1 MANIKIS
8 NEQYNRLFN
17 KNKEIVISESQYNRV
32 FSLLTEDKIGK
43 NMKKARNVVRS
54 MRPNEDAMKIITA
67 IRNDIPNSRA
77 NDCAYLPGIT
87 RMYLSGQIKD
97 DRTISDINI
106 TLKLLAQAHSNEY
119 DSDLNGISAQE
130 LIDRFSTAR
139 QDDIDNAKAENA
151 KRQFDKNNNYKIV
164 KISTPEE
171 AAKYGEYTSWCITHD
186 ASMYDNYT
194 HDGLGIFYFLL
205 KNGFENVYEE
215 RGENCPLDEYGLSM
229 VAVSVNMD
237 GSLNTVTCRW
247 NHDNG
252 GNDNIMT
259 DEQVSQLIGQDVY
272 QVLKPR
278 DIKVLNETERFTSF
292 ESNGE
297 IKIYDKKLK
306 ETLNVDKYGY
316 ATFMYGYDSHSYG
329 KVNKMGEVVVKPKYF
344 YIGEFE
350 NDGYAIASIYGRTL
364 VNMKGEELYDPGV
377 NGNVESISK
386 ANEYGVRMIVK
397 DAGGVNNKYKEYINV
412 NTKQSINTNDYK
424 SLGNFDVDGRF
435 IALGYNGVEY
445 LFNGD
450 LSLAVNPELY
460 DEIDSAGEM
469 YKTRAFKKNKLSG
482 LFDKDMSILLEPKY
496 YHIGDDLNYETRIS
510 QPGVRRVVIQTENG
524 KKRGNFDYPTKTITW
539 DDGSVEKV
547 GNINESISYNPTGSR
562 AKPEIDMS
570 INTDNDD
577 EYNLAQNNADT
588 RVFGNKSMLDYTSNG
603 STTLREKYL
612 ILNITNKMYKKAIN
626 YAWYKGRRRIIMPT
640 DEECS
645 LNGQL
650 RNFQA
655 GIVKKTRNNILK
667 KVEEYTNAGDFQ
679 GLITWCNR
687 KMKDRSLEDEINT
700 NMYNRAN
707 DSEYDKTGKYTNN
720 IPRYN
725 VGTVPG
731 TNVKVIALFS
741 MTDFNFSD
749 AIKHGELRPTTNT
762 EDILGFPT
770 KNNVPVTYDG
780 GIPANVENNFSM
792 LDDGGNDDH
801 FKKSYGYLDKNYTS
815 VTQFIDKSIMY
826 AAYALNKENYKPQF
840 IIAAPSSSKFNA
852 YYATNLSRKLGTAQ
866 YVEDFFQRN
875 LINFT
880 NEEGQ
885 MITEKMRND
894 GVPEKLITDFQKTME
909 NVALG
914 EIADAVASPMR
925 KLIKDNYRELSLIS
939 AERYSRQK
947 VNMDILTRLVLK
959 QSYSIIVKLIQNQKK
974 EEISNVSKYLTEVF
988 LSNDKYLY
996 NNDLYLMNEFRNRIK
1011 LKLGK
1016 KYFEQVIMQ
1025 MYNLVVQYGNQLE
1038 SGSGYKLKFNKP
1050 FKITKLSKYIRP
1062 YLTNMYVVADK
1073 NFNKNHELFTRYAN
1087 GKFLIVDEDL
1097 NSGATLANVIRA
1109 LQNVM
1114 PTQNQN
1120 NIVCLT
1126 NAYSSSGL

>member
-106 TLKLLAQAHSNEY
+106 TLKLLAQAHANEY

-229 VAVSVNMD
+229 VAVSVNMN

-316 ATFMYGYDSHSYG
+316 ATFTYGYDSHSYG

-377 NGNVESISK
+377 NGNVESISNS
-386 ANEYGVRMIVK
+386 NEYGVRMIVK

-435 IALGYNGVEY
+435 IALGYDSVEY

-460 DEIDSAGEM
+460 DEIDAAGEM

-496 YHIGDDLNYETRIS
+496 YYIGDDFNYKTRIS

-562 AKPEIDMS
+562 AKPEINMS
-570 INTDNDD
+570 INNDTDD

>member
-43 NMKKARNVVRS
+43 NMKKARNVVKS
-54 MRPNEDAMKIITA
+54 MFPDMDAMQVITSV
-67 IRNDIPNSRA
+67 RNDIPNSRL
-77 NDCAYLPGIT
+77 NNCEYLPGVT
-87 RMYLSGQIKD
+87 RMYLSRQIQNGE
-97 DRTISDINI
+97 TISNLNS
-106 TLKLLAQAHSNEY
+106 TLKLLAQGHANEY
-119 DSDLNGISAQE
+119 DNNLNGMSAQD
-130 LIDRFSTAR
+130 LIERFAGAR
-139 QDDIDNAKAENA
+139 QEDIENA
-151 KRQFDKNNNYKIV
+151 KLANASRQFTQNDNYKIV

-186 ASMYDNYT
+186 ASMYYNYT

-435 IALGYNGVEY
+435 IALGYDGVEY

-460 DEIDSAGEM
+460 DEIDVAGEM

-570 INTDNDD
+570 INNDTDDK
-577 EYNLAQNNADT
+577 YNLAQNNADT
-588 RVFGNKSMLDYTSNG
+588 RVFGNKSMLDYTSDG

-626 YAWYKGRRRIIMPT
+626 YAWYKGRRRIILPT
-640 DEECS
+640 DEECT

-707 DSEYDKTGKYTNN
+707 DSEYDKTGKYANTL
-720 IPRYN
+720 PRYN

-749 AIKHGELRPTTNT
+749 AIKHGELRPTSNT

-792 LDDGGNDDH
+792 LDDGGNYDH

-840 IIAAPSSSKFNA
+840 IVAAPSSSKFNA

-880 NEEGQ
+880 NKEGQ
-885 MITEKMRND
+885 IITEKMRTD

-914 EIADAVASPMR
+914 EIADAVAKPMR

-1073 NFNKNHELFTRYAN
+1073 NFNENHELFTRYAN

>member
-1 MANIKIS
+1 MANIK
-8 NEQYNRLFN
+8 QYNRLFD
-17 KNKEIVISESQYNRV
+17 KPKEIIISESQYNKM
-32 FSLLTEDKIGK
+32 FSLITEDRESK
-43 NMKKARNVVRS
+43 NMKKARNVVKS
-54 MRPNEDAMKIITA
+54 MFPDMDAMQVITA
-67 IRNDIPNSRA
+67 VRNDIPNSRL
-77 NDCAYLPGIT
+77 NNCEYLPGVT
-87 RMYLSGQIKD
+87 RMYLSRQIQNGE
-97 DRTISDINI
+97 TISNLNS
-106 TLKLLAQAHSNEY
+106 TLKLLAQGHANEY
-119 DSDLNGISAQE
+119 DNNLNGMSAQD
-130 LIDRFSTAR
+130 LIERFAGAR
-139 QDDIDNAKAENA
+139 QEDIENA
-151 KRQFDKNNNYKIV
+151 KLANANRQFTQNDNYKIV

-171 AAKYGEYTSWCITHD
+171 AAKYGEYTSWCVTHD

-194 HDGLGIFYFLL
+194 HGGLGIFYFLL

-259 DEQVSQLIGQDVY
+259 DEQVSRLIGQDVY

-316 ATFMYGYDSHSYG
+316 ATFTYGYDSHNHG

-350 NDGYAIASIYGRTL
+350 NDGYAIASIYGKTL

-377 NGNVESISK
+377 NGNVESISN

-435 IALGYNGVEY
+435 IALGYDGVEY

-460 DEIDSAGEM
+460 DEIDAAGEM

-496 YHIGDDLNYETRIS
+496 YHIGDDFNYKTRIS

-539 DDGSVEKV
+539 DDGSIEKV
-547 GNINESISYNPTGSR
+547 GNMNESISYNSTGSR
-562 AKPEIDMS
+562 TKPEVDMTV
-570 INTDNDD
+570 NTDRYDD
-577 EYNLAQNNADT
+577 SNLAPNNADT
-588 RVFGNKSMLDYTSNG
+588 RMFGYKAMLNHTTDG
-603 STTLREKYL
+603 STTIKEKFL
-612 ILNITNKMYKKAIN
+612 ILNMVNKMYRKAIN
-626 YAWYKGRRRIIMPT
+626 YAWYKGKRKIILPT
-640 DEECS
+640 DEECT

-650 RNFQA
+650 RGVQA
-655 GIVKKTRNNILK
+655 GMVKKTRNNILK
-667 KVEEYTNAGDFQ
+667 KVEQCTQTGDFQ
-679 GLITWCNR
+679 GLIAWCER
-687 KMKDRSLEDEINT
+687 KMRDRSLEDEINT
-700 NMYNRAN
+700 NMYNRVNDFKKNPFNKYAN
-707 DSEYDKTGKYTNN
+707 M

-725 VGTVPG
+725 VGTVPN

-749 AIKHGELRPTTNT
+749 AIKHGELRPNKNARSV
-762 EDILGFPT
+762 LGFDT
-770 KNNVPVTYDG
+770 KNNIPVTYDG
-780 GIPANVENNFSM
+780 GIPASVENNFSVPE
-792 LDDGGNDDH
+792 DESGDH
-801 FKKSYGYLDKNYTS
+801 FKKNFEYLDKNYTS
-815 VTQFIDKSIMY
+815 VTRFIDKSIMY
-826 AAYALNKENYKPQF
+826 AAYALNKENYSPDF
-840 IIAAPSSSKFNA
+840 IIAAPSSSKFNE
-852 YYATNLSRKLGTAQ
+852 YYATNLARKLGTAQ
-866 YVEDFFQRN
+866 YVSDFFQRN

-880 NEEGQ
+880 SEDGQ
-885 MITEKMRND
+885 IITERMRND
-894 GVPEKLITDFQKTME
+894 GVPENMISEFQRTME

-925 KLIKDNYRELSLIS
+925 RLIKDNYRELSLIS
-939 AERYSRQK
+939 AEHYSRDK
-947 VNMDILTRLVLK
+947 VNMDVLTRLILNY
-959 QSYSIIVKLIQNQKK
+959 SYSVIVKLIQRQQK
-974 EEISNVSKYLTEVF
+974 EEISNISKYLTEVF
-988 LSNDKYLY
+988 LSDNKYLY
-996 NNDLYLMNEFRNRIK
+996 DNDLYLINEFRSRIK
-1011 LKLGK
+1011 FKLGK

-1025 MYNLVVQYGNQLE
+1025 MYNLVVQYGSQLE
-1038 SGSGYKLKFNKP
+1038 NGRGYKLKFNKP
-1050 FKITKLSKYIRP
+1050 FKITKLSKDIRGYI
-1062 YLTNMYVVADK
+1062 TDMYVVADK
-1073 NFNKNHELFTRYAN
+1073 NFNENHELFTRYAN

-1097 NSGATLANVIRA
+1097 NSGATLANVIHA

-1120 NIVCLT
+1120 NIMCLT
-1126 NAYSSSGL
+1126 NAYSPSGR

>member
-1 MANIKIS
+1 MANIK
-8 NEQYNRLFN
+8 QYNRLFD
-17 KNKEIVISESQYNRV
+17 KPKEIIISESQYNKM
-32 FSLLTEDKIGK
+32 FSLITEDRESK
-43 NMKKARNVVRS
+43 NMKKARNVVKS
-54 MRPNEDAMKIITA
+54 MFPDMDAMQVIIA
-67 IRNDIPNSRA
+67 VRNDIPNSRL
-77 NDCAYLPGIT
+77 NNCEYLPGVT
-87 RMYLSGQIKD
+87 RMYLSRQIQNGE
-97 DRTISDINI
+97 TISNLNS
-106 TLKLLAQAHSNEY
+106 TLKLLAQGHANEY
-119 DSDLNGISAQE
+119 DNNLNGMSAQD
-130 LIDRFSTAR
+130 LIERFAGAR
-139 QDDIDNAKAENA
+139 QEDIENA
-151 KRQFDKNNNYKIV
+151 KLANASRQFTQNDNYKIV

-171 AAKYGEYTSWCITHD
+171 AAKYGEYTSWCVTHD

-194 HDGLGIFYFLL
+194 HGGLGIFYFLL
-205 KNGFENVYEE
+205 KDGFENVYEE
-215 RGENCPLDEYGLSM
+215 PGENCPLDEYGLSM

-316 ATFMYGYDSHSYG
+316 ATFTYGYDSHNHG

-350 NDGYAIASIYGRTL
+350 NDGYAIASIYAKTL

-377 NGNVESISK
+377 NGNVESISN

-435 IALGYNGVEY
+435 IALGYDGVEY

-460 DEIDSAGEM
+460 DEIDAAGEM

-496 YHIGDDLNYETRIS
+496 YHIGDDFNYKTRIS

-539 DDGSVEKV
+539 NDGSVEKV
-547 GNINESISYNPTGSR
+547 GNMNESISYNPTGSR
-562 AKPEIDMS
+562 TKPEVDMTV
-570 INTDNDD
+570 NTDRYDD
-577 EYNLAQNNADT
+577 SNLAPNNADT
-588 RVFGNKSMLDYTSNG
+588 RMFGYKSMLNHTTDG
-603 STTLREKYL
+603 STTIKEKFL
-612 ILNITNKMYKKAIN
+612 ILNMVNKMYRKAIN
-626 YAWYKGRRRIIMPT
+626 YAWYKGKRKIILPT
-640 DEECS
+640 DEECT

-650 RNFQA
+650 RGVQA
-655 GIVKKTRNNILK
+655 GMVKKTRNNILK
-667 KVEEYTNAGDFQ
+667 KVEQCTQTGDFQ
-679 GLITWCNR
+679 GLIAWCER
-687 KMKDRSLEDEINT
+687 KMRDRSLEDEINT
-700 NMYNRAN
+700 NMYNRVNDFKKNPFNKYAN
-707 DSEYDKTGKYTNN
+707 I

-725 VGTVPG
+725 VGTVPN

-749 AIKHGELRPTTNT
+749 AIKHGELRPNRNARSV
-762 EDILGFPT
+762 LGFDT
-770 KNNVPVTYDG
+770 KNNIPVTYDG
-780 GIPANVENNFSM
+780 GIPASVENNFSVPE
-792 LDDGGNDDH
+792 DESGDH
-801 FKKSYGYLDKNYTS
+801 FKKNFEYLDKNYTS
-815 VTQFIDKSIMY
+815 VTRFIDKSIMY
-826 AAYALNKENYKPQF
+826 AAYALNKENYSPDF
-840 IIAAPSSSKFNA
+840 IIAAPSSSKFNE
-852 YYATNLSRKLGTAQ
+852 YYATNLARKLGTAQ
-866 YVEDFFQRN
+866 YVSDFFQRN

-880 NEEGQ
+880 SEDGQ
-885 MITEKMRND
+885 IITERMRND
-894 GVPEKLITDFQKTME
+894 GVPENMISEFQRTME

-925 KLIKDNYRELSLIS
+925 RLIKDNYRELSLIS
-939 AERYSRQK
+939 AEHYSRDK
-947 VNMDILTRLVLK
+947 VNMDVLTRLILNY
-959 QSYSIIVKLIQNQKK
+959 SYSVIVKLIQRQQK
-974 EEISNVSKYLTEVF
+974 EEISNISKYLTEVF
-988 LSNDKYLY
+988 LSDNKYLY
-996 NNDLYLMNEFRNRIK
+996 DNGLYLINEFRSRIK
-1011 LKLGK
+1011 FKLGK

-1025 MYNLVVQYGNQLE
+1025 MYNLVVQYGSQLE
-1038 SGSGYKLKFNKP
+1038 NGRGYKLKFNKP
-1050 FKITKLSKYIRP
+1050 FKITKLSKDIRGYI
-1062 YLTNMYVVADK
+1062 TDMYVVADK
-1073 NFNKNHELFTRYAN
+1073 NFNENHELFTRYAN

-1097 NSGATLANVIRA
+1097 NSGATLANVIHA

-1120 NIVCLT
+1120 NIMCLT
-1126 NAYSSSGL
+1126 NAYSPSGR

>member
-32 FSLLTEDKIGK
+32 FSLLT
-43 NMKKARNVVRS
+43 
-54 MRPNEDAMKIITA
+54 
-67 IRNDIPNSRA
+67 
-77 NDCAYLPGIT
+77 L
-87 RMYLSGQIKD
+87 
-97 DRTISDINI
+97 
-106 TLKLLAQAHSNEY
+106 
-119 DSDLNGISAQE
+119 
-130 LIDRFSTAR
+130 
-139 QDDIDNAKAENA
+139 
-151 KRQFDKNNNYKIV
+151 
-164 KISTPEE
+164 
-171 AAKYGEYTSWCITHD
+171 
-186 ASMYDNYT
+186 
-194 HDGLGIFYFLL
+194 
-205 KNGFENVYEE
+205 
-215 RGENCPLDEYGLSM
+215 
-229 VAVSVNMD
+229 
-237 GSLNTVTCRW
+237 
-247 NHDNG
+247 
-252 GNDNIMT
+252 
-259 DEQVSQLIGQDVY
+259 
-272 QVLKPR
+272 
-278 DIKVLNETERFTSF
+278 
-292 ESNGE
+292 
-297 IKIYDKKLK
+297 
-306 ETLNVDKYGY
+306 
-316 ATFMYGYDSHSYG
+316 
-329 KVNKMGEVVVKPKYF
+329 
-344 YIGEFE
+344 
-350 NDGYAIASIYGRTL
+350 
-364 VNMKGEELYDPGV
+364 
-377 NGNVESISK
+377 
-386 ANEYGVRMIVK
+386 
-397 DAGGVNNKYKEYINV
+397 
-412 NTKQSINTNDYK
+412 
-424 SLGNFDVDGRF
+424 
-435 IALGYNGVEY
+435 
-445 LFNGD
+445 
-450 LSLAVNPELY
+450 
-460 DEIDSAGEM
+460 
-469 YKTRAFKKNKLSG
+469 
-482 LFDKDMSILLEPKY
+482 
-496 YHIGDDLNYETRIS
+496 
-510 QPGVRRVVIQTENG
+510 
-524 KKRGNFDYPTKTITW
+524 

-570 INTDNDD
+570 INNDTDD

-650 RNFQA
+650 RNFQT

-1016 KYFEQVIMQ
+1016 KYFERVIMQ

-1073 NFNKNHELFTRYAN
+1073 NFNENHELFTRYAN

-1097 NSGATLANVIRA
+1097 NSGATLANLIRA

>member
-1 MANIKIS
+1 MANIKIT
-8 NEQYNRLFN
+8 EGQYNRLFD
-17 KNKEIVISESQYNRV
+17 KPKEIIISESQYNKM
-32 FSLLTEDKIGK
+32 FSLITEDRESK
-43 NMKKARNVVRS
+43 NMKKARNVVKS
-54 MRPNEDAMKIITA
+54 MFPDMDAMQVITA
-67 IRNDIPNSRA
+67 VRNDIPNSRL
-77 NDCAYLPGIT
+77 NNCEYLPGVT
-87 RMYLSGQIKD
+87 RMYLSRQIQNGE
-97 DRTISDINI
+97 TISNLNS
-106 TLKLLAQAHSNEY
+106 TLKLLAQGHANEY
-119 DSDLNGISAQE
+119 DNNLNGMSAQD
-130 LIDRFSTAR
+130 LIERFAGAR
-139 QDDIDNAKAENA
+139 QEDIENA
-151 KRQFDKNNNYKIV
+151 KLANASRQFTQNDNYKIV

-171 AAKYGEYTSWCITHD
+171 AAKYGEYTSWCVTHD

-194 HDGLGIFYFLL
+194 HGGLGIFYFLL

-316 ATFMYGYDSHSYG
+316 ATFTYIYDSNNHG

-377 NGNVESISK
+377 NGNVESISN

-435 IALGYNGVEY
+435 IALGYDGVEY

-460 DEIDSAGEM
+460 DEIDAAGEM

-496 YHIGDDLNYETRIS
+496 YHIGDDFNYKTRIS

-547 GNINESISYNPTGSR
+547 GNMNESISYNPTGSR
-562 AKPEIDMS
+562 TKPEVDMTV
-570 INTDNDD
+570 NTDRHDD
-577 EYNLAQNNADT
+577 SNLAPNNADT
-588 RVFGNKSMLDYTSNG
+588 RMFGYKSMLNHTTDG
-603 STTLREKYL
+603 STTIKEKFL
-612 ILNITNKMYKKAIN
+612 ILNMVNKMYRKAIN
-626 YAWYKGRRRIIMPT
+626 YAWYKGKRKIILPT
-640 DEECS
+640 DEECT
-645 LNGQL
+645 LDGQL
-650 RNFQA
+650 RGVQA
-655 GIVKKTRNNILK
+655 GMVKKTRNNILK
-667 KVEEYTNAGDFQ
+667 KVEQCTQTGDFQ
-679 GLITWCNR
+679 GLIAWCER
-687 KMKDRSLEDEINT
+687 RMRDRSLEDEINT
-700 NMYNRAN
+700 NMYNRVNDFKKNPFNKYAN
-707 DSEYDKTGKYTNN
+707 M

-725 VGTVPG
+725 VGTVPN

-749 AIKHGELRPTTNT
+749 AIKHGELRPNKNARSV
-762 EDILGFPT
+762 LGFDT
-770 KNNVPVTYDG
+770 KNNIPVTYDG
-780 GIPANVENNFSM
+780 GIPANIENNFSVPE
-792 LDDGGNDDH
+792 DESGDH
-801 FKKSYGYLDKNYTS
+801 FKKNFEYLDKNYTS
-815 VTQFIDKSIMY
+815 VTRFIDKSIMY
-826 AAYALNKENYKPQF
+826 AAYALNKENYSPDF
-840 IIAAPSSSKFNA
+840 IIAAPSSSKFNE
-852 YYATNLSRKLGTAQ
+852 YYATSLSRKLGTAQ
-866 YVEDFFQRN
+866 YVSDFFQRN

-880 NEEGQ
+880 SEDGQ
-885 MITEKMRND
+885 IITERMRND
-894 GVPEKLITDFQKTME
+894 GVPENLISEFQRTME

-925 KLIKDNYRELSLIS
+925 RLIKDNYRELSLIS
-939 AERYSRQK
+939 AEHYSRDK
-947 VNMDILTRLVLK
+947 VNMDVLTRLILNY
-959 QSYSIIVKLIQNQKK
+959 SYSVIVKLIQRQQK
-974 EEISNVSKYLTEVF
+974 EEISNISKYLTEVF
-988 LSNDKYLY
+988 LSDNKYLY
-996 NNDLYLMNEFRNRIK
+996 DNDLYLINEFRRRIK
-1011 LKLGK
+1011 FKLGK

-1025 MYNLVVQYGNQLE
+1025 MYNLVVQYGSQLE
-1038 SGSGYKLKFNKP
+1038 NGRGYKLKFNKP
-1050 FKITKLSKYIRP
+1050 FKITKLSKDIRG
-1062 YLTNMYVVADK
+1062 YLTDMYVVADK
-1073 NFNKNHELFTRYAN
+1073 NFNENHELFTRYAN
-1087 GKFLIVDEDL
+1087 GKFLIIDEDL
-1097 NSGATLANVIRA
+1097 NSGATLANVIHA

-1120 NIVCLT
+1120 NIMCLT
-1126 NAYSSSGL
+1126 NAYSPSGR

>member
-43 NMKKARNVVRS
+43 NMKKARNVVKS
-54 MRPNEDAMKIITA
+54 MFPDMDAMQVITA
-67 IRNDIPNSRA
+67 VRNDIPNSRL
-77 NDCAYLPGIT
+77 NNCEYLPGVT
-87 RMYLSGQIKD
+87 RMYLSRQIQNGE
-97 DRTISDINI
+97 TISNLNS
-106 TLKLLAQAHSNEY
+106 TLKLLAQGHANEY
-119 DSDLNGISAQE
+119 DNNLNGMSAQD
-130 LIDRFSTAR
+130 LIERFAGAR
-139 QDDIDNAKAENA
+139 KEDIENA
-151 KRQFDKNNNYKIV
+151 KLANASRQFTQNNNYKIV

-186 ASMYDNYT
+186 ASMYYNYT

-329 KVNKMGEVVVKPKYF
+329 KVNKMGEIVVKPKYF

-435 IALGYNGVEY
+435 IALGYDGVEY

-460 DEIDSAGEM
+460 DEIDVAGEM

-547 GNINESISYNPTGSR
+547 WNINESISYNPTGSR

-570 INTDNDD
+570 INNDTDD

-588 RVFGNKSMLDYTSNG
+588 RVFGNKSMLDYTSDG

-626 YAWYKGRRRIIMPT
+626 YAWYKGRRRIILPT
-640 DEECS
+640 DEECT

-679 GLITWCNR
+679 GLITWCKR

-707 DSEYDKTGKYTNN
+707 DSEYDKTGKYINN

-749 AIKHGELRPTTNT
+749 AIKHGELRPTSNT

-792 LDDGGNDDH
+792 LDDGGNYDH

-885 MITEKMRND
+885 IITDKMRND
-894 GVPEKLITDFQKTME
+894 GVPENLITNFQKNME

-988 LSNDKYLY
+988 LSNNKYLY

-1016 KYFEQVIMQ
+1016 KYFERVIMQ

-1050 FKITKLSKYIRP
+1050 FKITKLSKYVRP

-1073 NFNKNHELFTRYAN
+1073 NFNENHELFTRYAN

>member
-97 DRTISDINI
+97 GRTISDINI
-106 TLKLLAQAHSNEY
+106 TLKLLAQAHANEY

-377 NGNVESISK
+377 NGNVESISN

-1050 FKITKLSKYIRP
+1050 FKITKLSKYVRP

>member
-97 DRTISDINI
+97 GRTISDINI
-106 TLKLLAQAHSNEY
+106 TLKLLAQAHANEY

-435 IALGYNGVEY
+435 IALGYDGVEY

-460 DEIDSAGEM
+460 DEIDAAGEM

-707 DSEYDKTGKYTNN
+707 DSEYDKTGKYINN

-749 AIKHGELRPTTNT
+749 AIKHGELRPTSNT

-1050 FKITKLSKYIRP
+1050 FKITKLSKYVRP

>member
-97 DRTISDINI
+97 GRTISDINI
-106 TLKLLAQAHSNEY
+106 TLKLLAQAHANEY

-151 KRQFDKNNNYKIV
+151 KRQFDKNDNYKIV

-171 AAKYGEYTSWCITHD
+171 AAKYGEYTSWCVTHD

-194 HDGLGIFYFLL
+194 HGGLGIFYFLL

-377 NGNVESISK
+377 NGNVESISN

-460 DEIDSAGEM
+460 DEIDAAGEM

-539 DDGSVEKV
+539 DDGSVENV

-707 DSEYDKTGKYTNN
+707 DSEYDKTGKYINN

-749 AIKHGELRPTTNT
+749 AIKHGELRPTSNT

-947 VNMDILTRLVLK
+947 VNMNILTRLVLK

-1050 FKITKLSKYIRP
+1050 FKITKLSKYVRP

-1120 NIVCLT
+1120 NIVRLT

>member
-1 MANIKIS
+1 MANIKIT
-8 NEQYNRLFN
+8 EGQYNRLFD
-17 KNKEIVISESQYNRV
+17 KPKEIIISESQYNKM
-32 FSLLTEDKIGK
+32 FSLITEDRES
-43 NMKKARNVVRS
+43 NSMKKAINVVKS
-54 MRPNEDAMKIITA
+54 MFPDMDAMQVITA
-67 IRNDIPNSRA
+67 VRNDIPNSRL
-77 NDCAYLPGIT
+77 NNCEYLPGVT
-87 RMYLSGQIKD
+87 RMYLSRQIQNGE
-97 DRTISDINI
+97 TISNLNS
-106 TLKLLAQAHSNEY
+106 TLKLLAQGHANEY
-119 DSDLNGISAQE
+119 DNNLNGMSAQD
-130 LIDRFSTAR
+130 LIERFAGAR
-139 QDDIDNAKAENA
+139 QEDIENA
-151 KRQFDKNNNYKIV
+151 KLANASRQFTQNDNYKIV

-171 AAKYGEYTSWCITHD
+171 AAKYGEYTSWCVTHD

-316 ATFMYGYDSHSYG
+316 ATFTYGYDSHSYG

-547 GNINESISYNPTGSR
+547 GNMNESISYNPTGSR
-562 AKPEIDMS
+562 TKPEVDMTV
-570 INTDNDD
+570 NTDRYDD
-577 EYNLAQNNADT
+577 SNLAPNNADT
-588 RVFGNKSMLDYTSNG
+588 RMFGYKAMLNHTTDG
-603 STTLREKYL
+603 STTIKEKFL
-612 ILNITNKMYKKAIN
+612 ILNMVNKMYRKAIN
-626 YAWYKGRRRIIMPT
+626 YAWYKGKRKIILPT
-640 DEECS
+640 DEECT

-650 RNFQA
+650 RGVQA
-655 GIVKKTRNNILK
+655 GMVKKTRNNILK
-667 KVEEYTNAGDFQ
+667 KVEQCTQTGDFQ
-679 GLITWCNR
+679 GLIAWCER
-687 KMKDRSLEDEINT
+687 RMRDRSLEDEINT
-700 NMYNRAN
+700 NMYNRVNDFKKNPFNKYAN
-707 DSEYDKTGKYTNN
+707 M

-725 VGTVPG
+725 VGTVPN

-749 AIKHGELRPTTNT
+749 AIKHGELRPNKNARSV
-762 EDILGFPT
+762 LGFDT
-770 KNNVPVTYDG
+770 KNNIPVTYDG
-780 GIPANVENNFSM
+780 GIPANIENNFSVPE
-792 LDDGGNDDH
+792 DESGDH
-801 FKKSYGYLDKNYTS
+801 FKKNFEYLDKNYTS
-815 VTQFIDKSIMY
+815 VTRFIDKSIMY
-826 AAYALNKENYKPQF
+826 AAYALNKENYSPDF
-840 IIAAPSSSKFNA
+840 IIAAPSSSKFNE

-866 YVEDFFQRN
+866 YVSDFFQRN

-880 NEEGQ
+880 SEDGQ
-885 MITEKMRND
+885 IITERMRND
-894 GVPEKLITDFQKTME
+894 GVPENLISEFQRTME

-925 KLIKDNYRELSLIS
+925 RLIKDNYRELSLIS
-939 AERYSRQK
+939 AEHYSRDK
-947 VNMDILTRLVLK
+947 VNMDVLTRLILNY
-959 QSYSIIVKLIQNQKK
+959 SYSVIVKLIQRQQK
-974 EEISNVSKYLTEVF
+974 EEISNISKYLTEVF
-988 LSNDKYLY
+988 LSDNKYLY
-996 NNDLYLMNEFRNRIK
+996 DNDLYLINEFRRRIK
-1011 LKLGK
+1011 FKLGK

-1025 MYNLVVQYGNQLE
+1025 MYNLVVQYGSQLE
-1038 SGSGYKLKFNKP
+1038 NGRGYKLKFNKP
-1050 FKITKLSKYIRP
+1050 FKITKLSKDIRG
-1062 YLTNMYVVADK
+1062 YLTDMYVVADK
-1073 NFNKNHELFTRYAN
+1073 NFNENHELFTRYAN
-1087 GKFLIVDEDL
+1087 GKFLIIDEDL
-1097 NSGATLANVIRA
+1097 NSGATLANVIHA

-1120 NIVCLT
+1120 NIMCLT
-1126 NAYSSSGL
+1126 NAYSPSGR

>member
-32 FSLLTEDKIGK
+32 FSLLAEDKIGK
-43 NMKKARNVVRS
+43 NMKKARNVVKS
-54 MRPNEDAMKIITA
+54 MFPDMDAMQVITA
-67 IRNDIPNSRA
+67 VRNDIPNSRL
-77 NDCAYLPGIT
+77 NNCEYLPGVT
-87 RMYLSGQIKD
+87 RMYLSRQIQNGE
-97 DRTISDINI
+97 TISNLNS
-106 TLKLLAQAHSNEY
+106 TLKLLAQGHANEY
-119 DSDLNGISAQE
+119 DNNLNGMSAQD
-130 LIDRFSTAR
+130 LIERFAGAR
-139 QDDIDNAKAENA
+139 QEDIENA
-151 KRQFDKNNNYKIV
+151 KLANASRQFTQNNDYKIV
-164 KISTPEE
+164 RISTPEE
-171 AAKYGEYTSWCITHD
+171 ADKYGEYTSWCITHD
-186 ASMYDNYT
+186 ASMYYNYT

-278 DIKVLNETERFTSF
+278 DIKVLNETERFISF

-435 IALGYNGVEY
+435 IALGYDGVEY

-539 DDGSVEKV
+539 DDGSVENV
-547 GNINESISYNPTGSR
+547 GNINESISYNPTGRR

-570 INTDNDD
+570 INNDTDD

-588 RVFGNKSMLDYTSNG
+588 RVFGNKSMLDYTSDG

-626 YAWYKGRRRIIMPT
+626 YAWYKGRRKIIMPT

-645 LNGQL
+645 LDGQL
-650 RNFQA
+650 RSFQA

-780 GIPANVENNFSM
+780 GIPANIENNFSM

-988 LSNDKYLY
+988 LSNNKYLY

-1050 FKITKLSKYIRP
+1050 FKITKLSKYVRP

>member
-749 AIKHGELRPTTNT
+749 AIKHGELRPTSNT

>member
-106 TLKLLAQAHSNEY
+106 TLKLLAQAHANEY

-139 QDDIDNAKAENA
+139 QEDIENA
-151 KRQFDKNNNYKIV
+151 KLANASRQFTQNDNYKIV

-171 AAKYGEYTSWCITHD
+171 AAKYGEYTSWCVTHD

-194 HDGLGIFYFLL
+194 HGGLGIFYFLL

-707 DSEYDKTGKYTNN
+707 DSEYDKTGKYINN

-1050 FKITKLSKYIRP
+1050 FKITKLSKYVRP

-1073 NFNKNHELFTRYAN
+1073 NFNENHELFTRYAN

>member
-1 MANIKIS
+1 MANIKIT
-8 NEQYNRLFN
+8 EGQYNRLFDN
-17 KNKEIVISESQYNRV
+17 PKDIIISESQYNKM
-32 FSLLTEDKIGK
+32 FSLITEDRESK
-43 NMKKARNVVRS
+43 NMKKARNVVKS
-54 MRPNEDAMKIITA
+54 MFPDMDAMQVITA
-67 IRNDIPNSRA
+67 VRNDIPNSRL
-77 NDCAYLPGIT
+77 NNCEYLPGVT
-87 RMYLSGQIKD
+87 RMYISRQIQNGE
-97 DRTISDINI
+97 TISNLNS
-106 TLKLLAQAHSNEY
+106 TLKLLAQGHANEY
-119 DSDLNGISAQE
+119 DNNLNGMSAHD
-130 LIDRFSTAR
+130 LIERFSGAR
-139 QDDIDNAKAENA
+139 QEDVEKAKSENA
-151 KRQFDKNNNYKIV
+151 RRKFIQNDNYKIV

-171 AAKYGEYTSWCITHD
+171 AAKYGKYTSWCVTHD

-194 HDGLGIFYFLL
+194 HGGLGIFYFLL

-278 DIKVLNETERFTSF
+278 NIKVLNETERFTSF

-306 ETLNVDKYGY
+306 ETLNVDKYGC
-316 ATFMYGYDSHSYG
+316 ATFTDGYYSHKHG
-329 KVNKMGEVVVKPKYF
+329 KVNKIGEIIVKPKYF

-350 NDGYAIASIYGRTL
+350 NDGYAIASIYGKTL

-377 NGNVESISK
+377 NGNVESISN

-424 SLGNFDVDGRF
+424 SLGAFDIDGRF
-435 IALGYNGVEY
+435 IAIGHDGVEY

-460 DEIDSAGEM
+460 DEIDAAGEM

-496 YHIGDDLNYETRIS
+496 YHIGDDFNYKTRIS

-547 GNINESISYNPTGSR
+547 GNMNESISYNPTGSR
-562 AKPEIDMS
+562 AKPEINMS
-570 INTDNDD
+570 INNDTDD

-588 RVFGNKSMLDYTSNG
+588 RVFGNKSMLDYTSDG

-626 YAWYKGRRRIIMPT
+626 YAWYKGRRKIIMPT

-645 LNGQL
+645 LDGQL

-707 DSEYDKTGKYTNN
+707 DSEYNKSGKYTNN

-1038 SGSGYKLKFNKP
+1038 SRSGYKLKFNKP
-1050 FKITKLSKYIRP
+1050 FKITKLSKYVRP

-1073 NFNKNHELFTRYAN
+1073 NFNENHELFTRYAN

>member
-106 TLKLLAQAHSNEY
+106 TLKLLAQAHANEY

-139 QDDIDNAKAENA
+139 QEDIENA
-151 KRQFDKNNNYKIV
+151 KLANASRQFTQNDNYKIV

-171 AAKYGEYTSWCITHD
+171 AAKYGEYTSWCVTHD

-194 HDGLGIFYFLL
+194 HGGLGIFYFLL

-707 DSEYDKTGKYTNN
+707 DSEYDKTGKYINN

-1016 KYFEQVIMQ
+1016 KYFERVIMQ

-1073 NFNKNHELFTRYAN
+1073 NFNENHELFTRYAN

-1097 NSGATLANVIRA
+1097 NSGATLANLIRA